1 MRKDSSI
8 CDLRKVFICH
18 FVNKKGFEDSRAQ
31 RSAGLSD
38 FLLAAA
44 QLHFE

>member
-18 FVNKKGFEDSRAQ
+18 FVNKKGFEDLRAQ
-31 RSAGLSD
+31 RSAGPSD
-38 FLLAAA
+38 FLLATA
-44 QLHFE
+44 QLHFK